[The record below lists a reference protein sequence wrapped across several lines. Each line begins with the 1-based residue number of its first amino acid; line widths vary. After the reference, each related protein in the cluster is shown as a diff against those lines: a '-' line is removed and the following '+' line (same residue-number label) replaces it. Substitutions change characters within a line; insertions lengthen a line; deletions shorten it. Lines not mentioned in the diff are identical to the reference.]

1 VIVRAVKASVSG
13 VIREGRSIDDVDGQ
27 GASKLEPHEPHTRRI
42 SRETEF

>member
-27 GASKLEPHEPHTRRI
+27 GASKLATQPHTRRI